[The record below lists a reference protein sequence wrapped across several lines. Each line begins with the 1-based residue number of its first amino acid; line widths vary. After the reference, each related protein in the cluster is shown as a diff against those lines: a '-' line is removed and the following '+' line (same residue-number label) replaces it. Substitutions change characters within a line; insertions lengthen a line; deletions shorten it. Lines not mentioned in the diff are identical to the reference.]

1 MSFLKL
7 AESLTPEAY
16 EALKR
21 GVELG
26 KWPDGRVLTSAQ
38 KQICLQAIMLHEQ
51 RKPSEERSG
60 FMPTKKKDCF
70 KSPGQQKSELPAQ
83 VIASD
88 NS

>member
-26 KWPDGRVLTSAQ
+26 KWPDGRLLTSAQ
-38 KQICLQAIMLHEQ
+38 KQICLQAIMLYER

-60 FMPTKKKDCF
+60 FMPKKKEDCL

-88 NS
+88 NL

>member
-26 KWPDGRVLTSAQ
+26 KWPDGRLLTSAQ

-60 FMPTKKKDCF
+60 FMPAKKNDCF

>member
-26 KWPDGRVLTSAQ
+26 KWPDGRVLKKTK

-60 FMPTKKKDCF
+60 FLPKKKKDCLN
-70 KSPGQQKSELPAQ
+70 SPGQQKLELPAQ